1 MYHSCILR
9 KFFKFLTIYIIML
22 DSKLIKKI
30 CDFIYIKPRSI
41 QEIAHHIQKN
51 WRTADSYVEKIIT
64 EQGNLAIRTFREG
77 SRGALKI
84 VYWNNIEK
92 IHSNDFQERLF
103 KKIEIAKNKS
113 DFSPFDIY
121 QYVDK
126 DKRHAFLEEQSEY
139 RVTSKQNLISA
150 MQASEKQLL
159 IFSGNLSWVNAMQ
172 DKKKIIDVFE
182 ELCKRNVSIKVLCQ
196 VNPESINNIQKLLE
210 LNNKLHKNNIE
221 IRHCEQPF
229 RAFIVDNKFV
239 RFKESRKASTEI
251 KSINNSNKS
260 NTNINQLT
268 KNAYIFYEINDE
280 EWIEWIQKV
289 FWNLFRTSISAENRI
304 KDIETIEKIK

>member
-1 MYHSCILR
+1 
-9 KFFKFLTIYIIML
+9 ML

-30 CDFIYIKPRSI
+30 CDFVYVKPRSI
-41 QEIAHHIQKN
+41 QEISFHIQKN
-51 WRTADSYVEKIIT
+51 WRTADSYVEKIIK

-103 KKIEIAKNKS
+103 KKIETARNKS

-121 QYVDK
+121 QYVSE

-139 RVTSKQNLISA
+139 TVTSKQDLVSA
-150 MQASEKQLL
+150 MNDSEKQLL

-182 ELCKRNVSIKVLCQ
+182 ELNDRNISIKVLCQ
-196 VNPESINNIQKLLE
+196 ITPESLKNVKKLLE
-210 LNNKLHKNNIE
+210 IAEKRGRKNIE

-229 RAFIVDNKFV
+229 RAFIVDDKLV
-239 RFKESRKASTEI
+239 RFKESRKLDTE
-251 KSINNSNKS
+251 KTEKN
-260 NTNINQLT
+260 NIN
-268 KNAYIFYEINDE
+268 KKSYIFYEINDT
-280 EWIEWIQKV
+280 EWIEWMQKV
-289 FWNLFRTSISAENRI
+289 FWNLFRTSIDAKTRI
-304 KDIETIEKIK
+304 KDIESIEKIR